1 MIVLG
6 IKPEARGFA
15 ERAGPVSFVRSADG
29 LRIVLDDR
37 QFARLCER
45 QDGIHFRG
53 EAVEMDDDDGPRA
66 RSDAAF
72 EFGGI
77 NVVSVRANVRE
88 NRLRAESADGASR
101 SHKCKRWHEHFVAR
115 LNTARA
121 QSQTQSVR
129 SGSNADAVRD

>member
-1 MIVLG
+1 MRSVRLG
-6 IKPEARGFA
+6 SPSVAEFVTSNPASPYATIFRGIQTNARCVA
-15 ERAGPVSFVRSADG
+15 ERARPAPFVRRADS

-45 QDGIHFRG
+45 QDGIHVRR
-53 EAVEMDDDDGPRA
+53 EAVEMDDDDGSRA

-77 NVVSVRANVRE
+77 NVVNVRANVRE

-101 SHKCKRWHEHFVAR
+101 SHKCKR
-115 LNTARA
+115 
-121 QSQTQSVR
+121 
-129 SGSNADAVRD
+129 